1 MRTRKITVIAASVGV
16 AVAAATGVTYASS
29 ALESAPKSASAV
41 TDAAP
46 APRGGNGTGTS
57 AGSNAANAPADA
69 GASDNFNGPRKG
81 NEGRGEGRGAGRG
94 GHHRDE
100 GQIQINERVY
110 GAEPGSCI
118 AVVNVRHHGQGQSP
132 NQPQNSNQSQ
142 DRNRGREGADSFNIR
157 NDTDGT
163 VEFFNGITCDNG
175 APVATVGP
183 HSSSSAVEGDRE
195 GHLLIGS
202 FRVVEN
208 GHHS

>member
-1 MRTRKITVIAASVGV
+1 MIAASVGV

-29 ALESAPKSASAV
+29 ALESAPKSASAI

-81 NEGRGEGRGAGRG
+81 NEGRGAGRG
-94 GHHRDE
+94 EHRRDE
-100 GQIQINERVY
+100 GQIQVNERVY

-118 AVVNVRHHGQGQSP
+118 AVVNVRHGQGQ
-132 NQPQNSNQSQ
+132 NQNQNQGQGQNQG
-142 DRNRGREGADSFNIR
+142 RGQEGASSFNIR
-157 NDTDGT
+157 NDSDRT

-195 GHLLIGS
+195 GQLLIGS
-202 FRVVEN
+202 FRVVGN
-208 GHHS
+208 GHW

>member
-1 MRTRKITVIAASVGV
+1 MIAASVGV

-29 ALESAPKSASAV
+29 ALESAPKSASAI

-46 APRGGNGTGTS
+46 APRGGNGTGTN

-69 GASDNFNGPRKG
+69 GSSDNYNGPRKG
-81 NEGRGEGRGAGRG
+81 NEGRGAGRG
-94 GHHRDE
+94 ENRRNE
-100 GQIQINERVY
+100 GQIQVNERVY

-118 AVVNVRHHGQGQSP
+118 AVVNVRHGQHHNPNPNPTETLTQTQNQGQ
-132 NQPQNSNQSQ
+132 NR
-142 DRNRGREGADSFNIR
+142 DRDRDREGADSFNIR
-157 NDTDGT
+157 NDSDKT

-195 GHLLIGS
+195 GQLLIGS
-202 FRVVEN
+202 FRVVGN
-208 GHHS
+208 GHW

>member
-29 ALESAPKSASAV
+29 ALESAPKSASAI

-81 NEGRGEGRGAGRG
+81 NEGRGAGRG
-94 GHHRDE
+94 EHRRDE
-100 GQIQINERVY
+100 GQIQVNERVY

-118 AVVNVRHHGQGQSP
+118 AVVNVRRGQGQGQGP
-132 NQPQNSNQSQ
+132 GQGQGQGQ
-142 DRNRGREGADSFNIR
+142 GRAGASSFNIR
-157 NDTDGT
+157 NDSDRT

-195 GHLLIGS
+195 GQLLIGS
-202 FRVVEN
+202 FRVVGN
-208 GHHS
+208 GHW

>member
-1 MRTRKITVIAASVGV
+1 MRTRKVTVIAASVGV

-29 ALESAPKSASAV
+29 ALESAPKSASAI

-69 GASDNFNGPRKG
+69 GSSDSYNGPRKG
-81 NEGRGEGRGAGRG
+81 NEGRGAGRG
-94 GHHRDE
+94 EHHRDE
-100 GQIQINERVY
+100 GQIQVNERVY

-118 AVVNVRHHGQGQSP
+118 AVVNVRHGHVQGGQVPSVQGQVVQGP
-132 NQPQNSNQSQ
+132 G
-142 DRNRGREGADSFNIR
+142 RGQEGADSFNIR
-157 NDTDGT
+157 NDSGKT
-163 VEFFNGITCDNG
+163 VEFFKGITCDNG

-195 GHLLIGS
+195 GQLLLGS
-202 FRVVEN
+202 FRVVGN
-208 GHHS
+208 GHW

>member
-29 ALESAPKSASAV
+29 ALESAPKSASAI

-46 APRGGNGTGTS
+46 APRGGNGTGTNT
-57 AGSNAANAPADA
+57 GSNAATAPADA
-69 GASDNFNGPRKG
+69 GAADSFNGPRKG
-81 NEGRGEGRGAGRG
+81 NEGRGAGRG
-94 GHHRDE
+94 ENRRDE
-100 GQIQINERVY
+100 GQIQVNERVY

-118 AVVNVRHHGQGQSP
+118 AVVNVRRGQGQGQGP
-132 NQPQNSNQSQ
+132 GQ
-142 DRNRGREGADSFNIR
+142 RGAGSFNIR
-157 NDTDGT
+157 NDSDKT

-195 GHLLIGS
+195 GQFLVGS
-202 FRVVEN
+202 FRVVGN
-208 GHHS
+208 GHHW

>member
-29 ALESAPKSASAV
+29 ALESAPKSASAI

-57 AGSNAANAPADA
+57 AGSNVANAPADA
-69 GASDNFNGPRKG
+69 GSSDSYNGPRKG
-81 NEGRGEGRGAGRG
+81 NEGRGAGRG
-94 GHHRDE
+94 EHRRDE
-100 GQIQINERVY
+100 GQIQVNERVY

-118 AVVNVRHHGQGQSP
+118 AVVNVRRGQGQNP
-132 NQPQNSNQSQ
+132 NQNQNQG
-142 DRNRGREGADSFNIR
+142 RGQGASSFNIR
-157 NDTDGT
+157 NDSDKT

-195 GHLLIGS
+195 GQLLIGS

-208 GHHS
+208 GHW

>member
-29 ALESAPKSASAV
+29 ALEPAPKSAAAV

-57 AGSNAANAPADA
+57 AGSNAATAPADA
-69 GASDNFNGPRKG
+69 GAADNVNGPRKG
-81 NEGRGEGRGAGRG
+81 NEGRGAGRG
-94 GHHRDE
+94 ENRRDE
-100 GQIQINERVY
+100 GQIQVNERVY

-118 AVVNVRHHGQGQSP
+118 AVVNVRRGQGKGQ
-132 NQPQNSNQSQ
+132 
-142 DRNRGREGADSFNIR
+142 RGGSFNIR
-157 NDTDGT
+157 NDSDKT

-183 HSSSSAVEGDRE
+183 HSSSSAVEGDQE
-195 GHLLIGS
+195 GQFLVGS
-202 FRVVEN
+202 FRVVGN
-208 GHHS
+208 GHHW